1 MILRIG
7 LDFDNTI
14 ANYDQAFPE
23 VARILG
29 YETNELNATLD
40 TTLNTRLNKREL
52 KTKLLKQPDGDT
64 AWQKVQGL
72 VYGKFIDLASLYP
85 GVYEFV
91 LRALAS
97 GNEIFI
103 VSHKTELGHFDESRT
118 PLRQAATT
126 WLTNQKLVG
135 DSDSKIKLQNIFYAE
150 TRDEKIDR
158 IIELKLD
165 VFIDD
170 LDEVLSDK
178 SFPKNTRKILF
189 GSSTTTSQEISAM
202 QSWREVG
209 DELFGE
215 IDASVILAGAKYI
228 CPELN
233 CSSAQRVEGRGN
245 SKIFRVETSQGSI
258 ALKVYPDLAVDN
270 RLRRNAEWQALK
282 FLQQNKLRVPKP
294 VQTDS
299 GLNWS
304 LIEWID
310 GSPAD
315 AQNQAHLGQAASF
328 IQRLNQASREIT
340 SGSVFGPATEACLN
354 PSFVETQI
362 NNRLAALKSV
372 EDSALREFVDNVV
385 SPTLARTIEATRRSM
400 VDEYDVILDQ
410 KFWTLSPSDFGLHN
424 AIATPQGDLVF
435 FDFEYFGWDDPV
447 KLTADVCLHPG
458 MSLDENAQHY
468 WISEAKKLFADDPN
482 FGIRLNALYPLY
494 AIRWAL
500 IMLNEY
506 RTDKIKN
513 RLNAQS
519 RMQSDIR
526 GAQLKQ
532 LEKAKLMLKN
542 ADRTVL

>member
-29 YETNELNATLD
+29 YETNDLTAT
-40 TTLNTRLNKREL
+40 LNKRDL
-52 KTKLLKQPDGDT
+52 KLKLLKLPDGDT

-97 GNEIFI
+97 GHDIFI

-135 DSDSKIKLQNIFYAE
+135 DSDSKIKLQNIYYAE
-150 TRDEKIDR
+150 TRDEKINK
-158 IIELKLD
+158 IVELQLD

-170 LDEVLSDK
+170 LDEVLSDR
-178 SFPKNTRKILF
+178 SFPKSTRKILF
-189 GSSTTTSQEISAM
+189 GSVETTSEEILAI

-215 IDASVILAGAKYI
+215 IDANVILAGAKHV
-228 CPELN
+228 CPDLN

-245 SKIFRVETSQGSI
+245 SKIFRVESSQGSI

-282 FLQQNKLRVPKP
+282 FLQRNKLPVPKP
-294 VQTDS
+294 VQTDAE
-299 GLNWS
+299 LNWS

-315 AQNQAHLGQAASF
+315 PQNQVHLGQAATF
-328 IQRLNQASREIT
+328 IQNLNQASRAVS
-340 SGSVFGPATEACLN
+340 SGSVFGLATEACLN
-354 PSFVETQI
+354 PSLIENQI
-362 NNRLAALKSV
+362 NNRLAALKLV
-372 EDSALREFVDNVV
+372 KDSALRDFVDNSV
-385 SPTLARTIEATRRSM
+385 SPTLVRTIERSRRLM
-400 VDEYDVILDQ
+400 VDGYGANLDQ
-410 KFWTLSPSDFGLHN
+410 RFWTLSPSDFGLHN
-424 AIATPQGDLVF
+424 AIVTPQGDLVF

-458 MSLDENAQHY
+458 MSLDENAQQY
-468 WISEAKKLFADDPN
+468 WISEAKRLFANDPN
-482 FGIRLNALYPLY
+482 FGVRLNALYPLY

-519 RMQSDIR
+519 RMQTDIR
-526 GAQLKQ
+526 GAQVMQ

>member
-1 MILRIG
+1 VILRIG

-29 YETNELNATLD
+29 YETNNLNATL
-40 TTLNTRLNKREL
+40 NKRDL
-52 KTKLLKQPDGDT
+52 KLKLLKQPDGDT

-97 GNEIFI
+97 GHKIFI

-126 WLTNQKLVG
+126 WLINQKLVG
-135 DSDSKIKLQNIFYAE
+135 DSDSKIKLQNIYYAE
-150 TRDEKIDR
+150 TRDEKINK
-158 IIELKLD
+158 IVELQLD

-170 LDEVLSDK
+170 LDEVLSDR
-178 SFPKNTRKILF
+178 SFPKRTRKILF
-189 GSSTTTSQEISAM
+189 GSGATTSQEILAM

-215 IDASVILAGAKYI
+215 IDANVILAGAKHV
-228 CPELN
+228 CPDLN

-282 FLQQNKLRVPKP
+282 FLQRNKLPVPKP
-294 VQTDS
+294 VQTDAE
-299 GLNWS
+299 LNWS

-315 AQNQAHLGQAASF
+315 PQNQVHLGQAATF
-328 IQRLNQASREIT
+328 IQNLNQASRAVS
-340 SGSVFGPATEACLN
+340 SGSVFGLATEACLN
-354 PSFVETQI
+354 PSLIENQI
-362 NNRLAALKSV
+362 NNRLAALKLV
-372 EDSALREFVDNVV
+372 KDSALRDFVDNSV
-385 SPTLARTIEATRRSM
+385 SPTLVRTIERSRRLM
-400 VDEYDVILDQ
+400 VDGYGANLDQ
-410 KFWTLSPSDFGLHN
+410 RFWTLSPSDFGLHN
-424 AIATPQGDLVF
+424 AIVTPQGDLVF

-458 MSLDENAQHY
+458 MSLDENAQQY
-468 WISEAKKLFADDPN
+468 WISEAKRLFANDPN
-482 FGIRLNALYPLY
+482 FGVRLNALYPLY

-519 RMQSDIR
+519 RMQTDIR
-526 GAQLKQ
+526 GAQVMQ

>member
-29 YETNELNATLD
+29 YKTQT
-40 TTLNTRLNKREL
+40 LNKRDLKREL
-52 KTKLLKQPDGDT
+52 LAQPDGDV

-85 GVYEFV
+85 GVFEFV
-91 LRALAS
+91 LRALS
-97 GNEIFI
+97 GNHQVFI

-118 PLRQAATT
+118 PLRDAATN
-126 WLTNQKLVG
+126 WLINQKLVG
-135 DSDSKIKLQNIFYAE
+135 DSDSKIQLQNVFYAE
-150 TRDEKIDR
+150 TRDEKINK
-158 IIELKLD
+158 IAELKLD

-170 LDEVLSDK
+170 LDEVLTDK
-178 SFPKNTRKILF
+178 SFPKKTKRILF
-189 GSSTTTSQEISAM
+189 GYGTSTDQEISTM
-202 QSWREVG
+202 HSWREVG

-215 IDASVILAGAKYI
+215 IDSSVILAGAKYV

-233 CSSAQRVEGRGN
+233 CTSARRVEGRGN
-245 SKIFRVETSQGSI
+245 SKIFRVESSDGSI

-270 RLRRNAEWQALK
+270 RMRRNAEWQALN
-282 FLQQNKLRVPKP
+282 FLQQNKMRVPKP

-299 GLNWS
+299 ELNWS

-315 AQNQAHLGQAASF
+315 PQNQAHLDQAAVF
-328 IQRLNQASREIT
+328 IKSLNQASRAIT
-340 SGSVFGPATEACLN
+340 SGSVFGLATEACLN
-354 PSFVETQI
+354 PSFIENQI
-362 NNRLAALKSV
+362 NNRLTALKLV
-372 EDSALREFVDNVV
+372 EDSALREFIDNDL
-385 SPTLARTIEATRRSM
+385 SPTLARTIESTRRLM
-400 VDEYDVILDQ
+400 VDNYDAILDQ
-410 KFWTLSPSDFGLHN
+410 KYWTLSPSDFGLHN
-424 AIATPQGDLVF
+424 AIAMPQGDLVF

-458 MSLDENAQHY
+458 MSLDENAQQR
-468 WISEAKKLFADDPN
+468 WISEAKKLFADDSN
-482 FGIRLNALYPLY
+482 FGLRLNALYPLY

>member
-29 YETNELNATLD
+29 YETNNFNATL
-40 TTLNTRLNKREL
+40 NKRDL
-52 KTKLLKQPDGDT
+52 KLKLLKQPDGDT

-97 GNEIFI
+97 GHEIFI

-135 DSDSKIKLQNIFYAE
+135 DSDSKIKLQNIYYAE
-150 TRDEKIDR
+150 TRDEKINKMV
-158 IIELKLD
+158 ELQLD

-170 LDEVLSDK
+170 LDEVLSDR
-178 SFPKNTRKILF
+178 SFPKRTRKILF
-189 GSSTTTSQEISAM
+189 GSGATTSQEILAM

-209 DELFGE
+209 DALFGE
-215 IDASVILAGAKYI
+215 IDANVILAGAKHV
-228 CPELN
+228 CPDLN

-282 FLQQNKLRVPKP
+282 FLQHKKLPVPKP
-294 VQTDS
+294 VQTDAE
-299 GLNWS
+299 LNWS

-315 AQNQAHLGQAASF
+315 PQNQVHLGQAATF
-328 IQRLNQASREIT
+328 IQNLNQASRAVS
-340 SGSVFGPATEACLN
+340 SGSVFGLATEACLN
-354 PSFVETQI
+354 PSLIENQI

-372 EDSALREFVDNVV
+372 EDSALRDFVDHSV
-385 SPTLARTIEATRRSM
+385 SPTLVRTIERSRRLM
-400 VDEYDVILDQ
+400 VGNYDVNLDQ
-410 KFWTLSPSDFGLHN
+410 RFWTLSPSDFGLHN
-424 AIATPQGDLVF
+424 AIATPQGNLVF

-458 MSLDENAQHY
+458 MSLDENAQQY
-468 WISEAKKLFADDPN
+468 WISEAKRLFANDPN
-482 FGIRLNALYPLY
+482 FGVRLNALYPLY

-519 RMQSDIR
+519 RMQTDIR
-526 GAQLKQ
+526 GAQLMQ

>member
-29 YETNELNATLD
+29 YETNNLNATL
-40 TTLNTRLNKREL
+40 NKRDL
-52 KTKLLKQPDGDT
+52 KLELLKQPDGDT

-97 GNEIFI
+97 GHEIFI

-126 WLTNQKLVG
+126 WLINQKLVG

-150 TRDEKIDR
+150 TRDEKINKMV
-158 IIELKLD
+158 ELQLD

-170 LDEVLSDK
+170 LDEVLSDR
-178 SFPKNTRKILF
+178 SFPKRTRKILF
-189 GSSTTTSQEISAM
+189 GSGATTSQEILAM

-215 IDASVILAGAKYI
+215 IDANVILAGAKHV
-228 CPELN
+228 CPDLN

-282 FLQQNKLRVPKP
+282 FLQHNKLPVPKP
-294 VQTDS
+294 VQTDAE
-299 GLNWS
+299 LNWS

-315 AQNQAHLGQAASF
+315 PQNQVHLGQAATF
-328 IQRLNQASREIT
+328 IQNLNQASRAVS
-340 SGSVFGPATEACLN
+340 SGSVFGLATEACLN
-354 PSFVETQI
+354 PSLIENQI
-362 NNRLAALKSV
+362 NNRLAALKLV
-372 EDSALREFVDNVV
+372 KDSALRDFVDNSV
-385 SPTLARTIEATRRSM
+385 SPTLVRTIERSRRLM
-400 VDEYDVILDQ
+400 VDGYGANLDQ
-410 KFWTLSPSDFGLHN
+410 RFWTLSPSDFGLHN
-424 AIATPQGDLVF
+424 AIATRQSNLVF

-458 MSLDENAQHY
+458 MSLDENAQQY
-468 WISEAKKLFADDPN
+468 WISEAKRLFANDPN
-482 FGIRLNALYPLY
+482 FGVRLNALYPLY

-519 RMQSDIR
+519 RMQTDIR
-526 GAQLKQ
+526 GAQVMQ

>member
-29 YETNELNATLD
+29 YETNNLNATL
-40 TTLNTRLNKREL
+40 NKRDL
-52 KTKLLKQPDGDT
+52 KLKLLKQPDGDT

-97 GNEIFI
+97 GHEIFI

-126 WLTNQKLVG
+126 WLINQKLVG
-135 DSDSKIKLQNIFYAE
+135 DSDSKIKLQNIYYAE
-150 TRDEKIDR
+150 TRDEKINK
-158 IIELKLD
+158 IVELQLD

-170 LDEVLSDK
+170 LDEVLSDR
-178 SFPKNTRKILF
+178 SFPKRTRKILF
-189 GSSTTTSQEISAM
+189 GSGATTSQEILAM

-215 IDASVILAGAKYI
+215 IDANVILAGAKHV
-228 CPELN
+228 CPDLN

-282 FLQQNKLRVPKP
+282 FLQHNKLPVPKP
-294 VQTDS
+294 VQTDAE
-299 GLNWS
+299 LNWS

-315 AQNQAHLGQAASF
+315 PQNQVHLGQAAVF
-328 IQRLNQASREIT
+328 IQNLNQASRAVG
-340 SGSVFGPATEACLN
+340 SGSVFGLATEACLN
-354 PSFVETQI
+354 PSLIETQI
-362 NNRLAALKSV
+362 NNRLAALKLV
-372 EDSALREFVDNVV
+372 KDSALRDFVDNSV
-385 SPTLARTIEATRRSM
+385 SPTLVRTIERSRRLM
-400 VDEYDVILDQ
+400 VDGYGANLDQ
-410 KFWTLSPSDFGLHN
+410 RFWILSPSDFGLHN

-458 MSLDENAQHY
+458 MSLDENAQQY
-468 WISEAKKLFADDPN
+468 WISEAKRLFADDPN
-482 FGIRLNALYPLY
+482 FGVRLNALYPLY

-519 RMQSDIR
+519 RMQTDIR
-526 GAQLKQ
+526 GAQVMQ

>member
-29 YETNELNATLD
+29 YETNNFNATL
-40 TTLNTRLNKREL
+40 NKRDL
-52 KTKLLKQPDGDT
+52 KLKLLKQPDGDT

-97 GNEIFI
+97 GHEIFI

-135 DSDSKIKLQNIFYAE
+135 DSDSKIKLQNIYYAE
-150 TRDEKIDR
+150 TRDEKINK
-158 IIELKLD
+158 IVELQLD

-170 LDEVLSDK
+170 LDEVLSDR
-178 SFPKNTRKILF
+178 SFPKSTRKILF
-189 GSSTTTSQEISAM
+189 GSVETTSEEILAI

-215 IDASVILAGAKYI
+215 IDANVILAGAKHV
-228 CPELN
+228 CPDLN

-245 SKIFRVETSQGSI
+245 SKIFRVESSKGSI

-282 FLQQNKLRVPKP
+282 FLQHNKLPVPKP
-294 VQTDS
+294 VQTDAE
-299 GLNWS
+299 LNWS

-315 AQNQAHLGQAASF
+315 TQNRAHLGQAASF
-328 IQRLNQASREIT
+328 IQSLNQASRAVS
-340 SGSVFGPATEACLN
+340 SGSVFGLATEACLN
-354 PSFVETQI
+354 PSVIEIQI

-372 EDSALREFVDNVV
+372 EDSALRDFVDHSV
-385 SPTLARTIEATRRSM
+385 SPTLVRTIERTRRLM
-400 VDEYDVILDQ
+400 VGNYDVNLDQ
-410 KFWTLSPSDFGLHN
+410 RFWTLSPSDFGLHN
-424 AIATPQGDLVF
+424 AIATPQGNLVF

-447 KLTADVCLHPG
+447 KLAADVCLHPG
-458 MSLDENAQHY
+458 MSLDENAQQY
-468 WISEAKKLFADDPN
+468 WISEAKRLFADDPN
-482 FGIRLNALYPLY
+482 FGVRLNALYPLY

-519 RMQSDIR
+519 RMQTGIR
-526 GAQLKQ
+526 GAQVMQ
-532 LEKAKLMLKN
+532 LEKATLMLKN

>member
-29 YETNELNATLD
+29 YETNNLNATL
-40 TTLNTRLNKREL
+40 NKRDL
-52 KTKLLKQPDGDT
+52 KLKLLKQPDGDT

-72 VYGKFIDLASLYP
+72 VYGKFIDLASLYH

-97 GNEIFI
+97 GHKIFI

-118 PLRQAATT
+118 PLRQAATA
-126 WLTNQKLVG
+126 WLINQKLVG
-135 DSDSKIKLQNIFYAE
+135 DSDSKIKLQNIYYAE
-150 TRDEKIDR
+150 TRDEKINK
-158 IIELKLD
+158 IVELQLD

-170 LDEVLSDK
+170 LDEVLSDR
-178 SFPKNTRKILF
+178 SFPKSTRKILF
-189 GSSTTTSQEISAM
+189 GSVETTSEEILAI

-215 IDASVILAGAKYI
+215 IDANVILAGAKHV
-228 CPELN
+228 CPDLN

-282 FLQQNKLRVPKP
+282 FLQHNKLPVPKP
-294 VQTDS
+294 VQTDAE
-299 GLNWS
+299 LNWS

-310 GSPAD
+310 GSPANP
-315 AQNQAHLGQAASF
+315 QNQVHLGQAATF
-328 IQRLNQASREIT
+328 IQNLNQASRAVS
-340 SGSVFGPATEACLN
+340 SGSVFGLATEACLN
-354 PSFVETQI
+354 PSLIENQI
-362 NNRLAALKSV
+362 NNRLAALKLV
-372 EDSALREFVDNVV
+372 KDSALRDFVDNSV
-385 SPTLARTIEATRRSM
+385 SPTLVRTIERSRRLM
-400 VDEYDVILDQ
+400 VGNYDVNLDQ
-410 KFWTLSPSDFGLHN
+410 RFWTLSPSDFGLHN
-424 AIATPQGDLVF
+424 AIATRQSNLVF

-458 MSLDENAQHY
+458 MSLDENAQQY
-468 WISEAKKLFADDPN
+468 WISEAKRLFADDPN
-482 FGIRLNALYPLY
+482 FGVRLNALYPLY

-519 RMQSDIR
+519 RMQTDIR
-526 GAQLKQ
+526 GAQVMQ

>member
-1 MILRIG
+1 VILRIG

-29 YETNELNATLD
+29 YETNNLNATL
-40 TTLNTRLNKREL
+40 NKRDL
-52 KTKLLKQPDGDT
+52 KLKLLKQPDGDT

-97 GNEIFI
+97 GHEIFI

-126 WLTNQKLVG
+126 WLINQKLVG

-150 TRDEKIDR
+150 TRDEKINKMV
-158 IIELKLD
+158 ELQLD

-170 LDEVLSDK
+170 LDEVLSDR
-178 SFPKNTRKILF
+178 SFPKSTRKILF
-189 GSSTTTSQEISAM
+189 GSVETTSEEILAI

-215 IDASVILAGAKYI
+215 IDANVILAGAKHV
-228 CPELN
+228 CPDLN

-245 SKIFRVETSQGSI
+245 SKIFRVESSQGSI

-282 FLQQNKLRVPKP
+282 FLQHNKLPVPKP
-294 VQTDS
+294 VQTDAE
-299 GLNWS
+299 LNWS

-315 AQNQAHLGQAASF
+315 PQNRAHLGQAASF
-328 IQRLNQASREIT
+328 IQSLNQASRAVS
-340 SGSVFGPATEACLN
+340 SGSVFGLATEACLK
-354 PSFVETQI
+354 PSLIETQI

-372 EDSALREFVDNVV
+372 EDSALRDFVDHSV
-385 SPTLARTIEATRRSM
+385 SPTLVRTIERSRRLM
-400 VDEYDVILDQ
+400 VGNYDVNLDQ
-410 KFWTLSPSDFGLHN
+410 RFWTLSPSDFGLHN
-424 AIATPQGDLVF
+424 AIATRQSNLVF

-458 MSLDENAQHY
+458 MSLDENAQQY
-468 WISEAKKLFADDPN
+468 WISEAKRLFADDPN
-482 FGIRLNALYPLY
+482 FGVRLNALYPLY

-519 RMQSDIR
+519 RMQTDIR
-526 GAQLKQ
+526 GAQVMQ

>member
-29 YETNELNATLD
+29 YETNNLTAT
-40 TTLNTRLNKREL
+40 LNKRDL
-52 KTKLLKQPDGDT
+52 KLKLLKQPEGDT

-97 GNEIFI
+97 GHEIFI

-126 WLTNQKLVG
+126 WLINQKLVG
-135 DSDSKIKLQNIFYAE
+135 DSDLKVKLQNIFYAE
-150 TRDEKIDR
+150 IRAEKINK
-158 IIELKLD
+158 IAELQLD

-170 LDEVLSDK
+170 LDEVLSDR
-178 SFPKNTRKILF
+178 SFPKRTRKILF
-189 GSSTTTSQEISAM
+189 GSASTTSQEILAM

-215 IDASVILAGAKYI
+215 IDAKLILAGAKHV

-233 CSSAQRVEGRGN
+233 FSSAQRVEGRGN
-245 SKIFRVETSQGSI
+245 SKIFRVETSEGSI

-282 FLQQNKLRVPKP
+282 FLQQSKLPVPKP
-294 VQTDS
+294 VQTDAE
-299 GLNWS
+299 LNWS

-315 AQNQAHLGQAASF
+315 PQNQGHLGQAASF
-328 IQRLNQASREIT
+328 IQSLNQASRAVS
-340 SGSVFGPATEACLN
+340 SGSVFGLATEACLN
-354 PSFVETQI
+354 PSLIETQI

-372 EDSALREFVDNVV
+372 EDSALRDFVDNSV
-385 SPTLARTIEATRRSM
+385 SPTLVRTIERSRRLMIDS
-400 VDEYDVILDQ
+400 YDVNLDQ
-410 KFWTLSPSDFGLHN
+410 RFWTLSPSDFGLHN
-424 AIATPQGDLVF
+424 AIATPQGGLVF

-458 MSLDENAQHY
+458 MSLDENAQQY
-468 WISEAKKLFADDPN
+468 WISEAKRLFADDPN
-482 FGIRLNALYPLY
+482 FGVRLNALYPLY

-519 RMQSDIR
+519 RMQTDIR
-526 GAQLKQ
+526 GAQVMQ
-532 LEKAKLMLKN
+532 LEKAKLMLMN

>member
-23 VARILG
+23 VARNLG
-29 YETNELNATLD
+29 YETNNLNATL
-40 TTLNTRLNKREL
+40 NKRDL
-52 KTKLLKQPDGDT
+52 KLKLLKQPDGDT

-97 GNEIFI
+97 GHEIFI

-126 WLTNQKLVG
+126 WLINQKLVG

-150 TRDEKIDR
+150 TRDKKIKK
-158 IIELKLD
+158 IVELQLD

-170 LDEVLSDK
+170 LDEVLSDR
-178 SFPKNTRKILF
+178 SFPKSTRKILF
-189 GSSTTTSQEISAM
+189 GSVATTSEEILAI

-215 IDASVILAGAKYI
+215 IDANVILAGAKHV

-270 RLRRNAEWQALK
+270 RLRRDAEWQALK
-282 FLQQNKLRVPKP
+282 FLQHNKLPVPKP
-294 VQTDS
+294 VQTDAE
-299 GLNWS
+299 LNWS

-315 AQNQAHLGQAASF
+315 PQNQVHLGQAASF
-328 IQRLNQASREIT
+328 IQSLNQASRAVS
-340 SGSVFGPATEACLN
+340 SGSVFGLATEACLN
-354 PSFVETQI
+354 PSLIETQI

-372 EDSALREFVDNVV
+372 EDSALRDFVDHSV
-385 SPTLARTIEATRRSM
+385 SPTLVRTIERSRRLM
-400 VDEYDVILDQ
+400 VGNYDVNLDQ
-410 KFWTLSPSDFGLHN
+410 RFWTLSPSDFGLHN

-458 MSLDENAQHY
+458 MSLDENAQQY
-468 WISEAKKLFADDPN
+468 WISEAKRLFADDPN
-482 FGIRLNALYPLY
+482 FGVRLNALYPLY

-519 RMQSDIR
+519 RMQTDVR
-526 GAQLKQ
+526 GAQVMQ
-532 LEKAKLMLKN
+532 LEKATLMLKN

>member
-29 YETNELNATLD
+29 YETNDLTAT
-40 TTLNTRLNKREL
+40 LNKRDL
-52 KTKLLKQPDGDT
+52 KLKLLKLPDGDT

-97 GNEIFI
+97 GHEIFI

-126 WLTNQKLVG
+126 WLINQKLVG

-150 TRDEKIDR
+150 TRDEKINKMV
-158 IIELKLD
+158 ELQLD

-170 LDEVLSDK
+170 LDEVLSDR
-178 SFPKNTRKILF
+178 SFPKSTRKILF
-189 GSSTTTSQEISAM
+189 GSVETTSEEILAI

-215 IDASVILAGAKYI
+215 IDANVILAGAKHV
-228 CPELN
+228 CPDLN

-245 SKIFRVETSQGSI
+245 SKIFRVESSKGSI

-282 FLQQNKLRVPKP
+282 FLQHNKLPVPKP
-294 VQTDS
+294 VQTDAE
-299 GLNWS
+299 LNWS

-315 AQNQAHLGQAASF
+315 PQNQVHLGQAATF
-328 IQRLNQASREIT
+328 IQNLNQASRAVS
-340 SGSVFGPATEACLN
+340 SGSVFGLATEACLN
-354 PSFVETQI
+354 PSVIEIQI

-372 EDSALREFVDNVV
+372 EDSALRDFVDHSV
-385 SPTLARTIEATRRSM
+385 SPTLVRTIERSRRLM
-400 VDEYDVILDQ
+400 VDGYGANLDQ
-410 KFWTLSPSDFGLHN
+410 RFWILSPSDFGLHN

-458 MSLDENAQHY
+458 MSLDENAQQY
-468 WISEAKKLFADDPN
+468 WISEAKRLFADDPN
-482 FGIRLNALYPLY
+482 FGVRLNALYPLY

-519 RMQSDIR
+519 RMQTDIR
-526 GAQLKQ
+526 GAQLMQ

-542 ADRTVL
+542 ADRIVL

>member
-14 ANYDQAFPE
+14 ANYDKAFPE

-29 YETNELNATLD
+29 YKTEASTKRDLKLELL
-40 TTLNTRLNKREL
+40 E
-52 KTKLLKQPDGDT
+52 QPDGDT

-72 VYGKFIDLASLYP
+72 VYGKYIDLASLYP

-97 GNEIFI
+97 QNQIFI
-103 VSHKTELGHFDESRT
+103 VSHKTQLGHFDESNT
-118 PLRQAATT
+118 PLREAATQ
-126 WLTNQKLVG
+126 WLKNKQLVG
-135 DSDSKIKLQNIFYAE
+135 GSDLNIEIQNVFYAE
-150 TRDEKIDR
+150 TREEKINK
-158 IIELKLD
+158 ITELNLD

-178 SFPKNTRKILF
+178 SFPVRTKKILF
-189 GSSTTTSQEISAM
+189 GTATTSDQEISTM

-215 IDASVILAGAKYI
+215 IDSSVILVGTRHI
-228 CPELN
+228 FPELS
-233 CSSAQRVEGRGN
+233 CSAVQHIEGRGN
-245 SKIFRVETSQGSI
+245 SKIFKLETDQGAI
-258 ALKVYPDLAVDN
+258 ALKVYPDLMVDS
-270 RLRRNAEWQALK
+270 RLRRDAEWQALE
-282 FLQQNKLRVPKP
+282 FLRGADLRVPAP
-294 VQTDS
+294 VRTFKE
-299 GLNWS
+299 LNWS
-304 LIEWID
+304 FIEWID
-310 GSPAD
+310 GTPAD
-315 AQNQAHLGQAASF
+315 PRNQEHLDQATRF
-328 IQRLNQASREIT
+328 IQELNRSCRAIDP
-340 SGSVFGPATEACLN
+340 GSIFGPATEACLT
-354 PSFVETQI
+354 PSFVESQI
-362 NNRLAALKSV
+362 NNRLGALKSV
-372 EDSALREFVDNVV
+372 EDSSLRDFIDN
-385 SPTLARTIEATRRSM
+385 SLASTLSKTLRRSRRLLADDYEAT
-400 VDEYDVILDQ
+400 LDR

-424 AIATPQGDLVF
+424 AIVKPNNDLVF

-458 MSLDENAQHY
+458 MSLDENAQQY

-482 FGIRLNALYPLY
+482 FTMRLDALYPLY

-500 IMLNEY
+500 IMLNEF

-519 RMQSDIR
+519 RMKTDIR

-532 LEKAKLMLKN
+532 LEKAKLMLMN
-542 ADRTVL
+542 TDRIIL

>member
-29 YETNELNATLD
+29 YETNNLNATL
-40 TTLNTRLNKREL
+40 NKRDL
-52 KTKLLKQPDGDT
+52 KLKLLKQPDGDT

-97 GNEIFI
+97 GHEIFI

-126 WLTNQKLVG
+126 WLINQKLVG

-150 TRDEKIDR
+150 TRDEKINKMV
-158 IIELKLD
+158 ELQLD

-170 LDEVLSDK
+170 LDEVLSDR
-178 SFPKNTRKILF
+178 SFPKRTRKILF
-189 GSSTTTSQEISAM
+189 GSGATTSQEILAM
-202 QSWREVG
+202 QSWLEVG

-215 IDASVILAGAKYI
+215 IDANVILAGAKHV
-228 CPELN
+228 CPDLN

-282 FLQQNKLRVPKP
+282 FLQRNKLPVPKP
-294 VQTDS
+294 VQTDAE
-299 GLNWS
+299 LNWS

-315 AQNQAHLGQAASF
+315 PQNQVHLGQAATF
-328 IQRLNQASREIT
+328 IQNLNQASRAVS
-340 SGSVFGPATEACLN
+340 SGSVFGLATEACLN
-354 PSFVETQI
+354 PSLIENQI
-362 NNRLAALKSV
+362 NNRLAALKLV
-372 EDSALREFVDNVV
+372 KDSALRDFVYNSV
-385 SPTLARTIEATRRSM
+385 SPTLVRTIERSRRLM
-400 VDEYDVILDQ
+400 VDGYGANLDQ
-410 KFWTLSPSDFGLHN
+410 RFWTLSPSDFGLHN
-424 AIATPQGDLVF
+424 AIVTPQGDLVF

-458 MSLDENAQHY
+458 MSLDENAQQY
-468 WISEAKKLFADDPN
+468 WISEAKRLFADDPN
-482 FGIRLNALYPLY
+482 FGVRLNALYPLY

-519 RMQSDIR
+519 RMQTDIR
-526 GAQLKQ
+526 GAQVMQ

>member
-29 YETNELNATLD
+29 YETNNFNATL
-40 TTLNTRLNKREL
+40 NKRDL
-52 KTKLLKQPDGDT
+52 KLKLLKQPDGDT

-97 GNEIFI
+97 GHEIFI

-135 DSDSKIKLQNIFYAE
+135 DSDSKIKLQNIYYAE
-150 TRDEKIDR
+150 TRDEKINK
-158 IIELKLD
+158 IVELQLD

-170 LDEVLSDK
+170 LDEVLSDR
-178 SFPKNTRKILF
+178 SFPKRTRKILF
-189 GSSTTTSQEISAM
+189 GSGATTSEEILAM

-215 IDASVILAGAKYI
+215 IDANVILAGAKHV
-228 CPELN
+228 CPDLN
-233 CSSAQRVEGRGN
+233 CSSVQRVEGRGN

-282 FLQQNKLRVPKP
+282 FLQHKKLPVPKP
-294 VQTDS
+294 VQTDAE
-299 GLNWS
+299 LNWS

-315 AQNQAHLGQAASF
+315 PQNQVHLGQAAVF
-328 IQRLNQASREIT
+328 IQNLNQASRAVG
-340 SGSVFGPATEACLN
+340 SGSVFGLATEACLN
-354 PSFVETQI
+354 PSLIETQI

-372 EDSALREFVDNVV
+372 KDSALRDFVDNSV
-385 SPTLARTIEATRRSM
+385 SPTLVRTIERSRRLM
-400 VDEYDVILDQ
+400 VDGYGANLDQ
-410 KFWTLSPSDFGLHN
+410 RFWILSPSDFGLHN

-458 MSLDENAQHY
+458 MSLDENAQQY
-468 WISEAKKLFADDPN
+468 WISEAKRLFADDPN
-482 FGIRLNALYPLY
+482 FGVRLNALYPLY

-519 RMQSDIR
+519 RMQTDIR

>member
-29 YETNELNATLD
+29 YETNNLNATL
-40 TTLNTRLNKREL
+40 NKRDL
-52 KTKLLKQPDGDT
+52 KLKLLKQPDGDT

-97 GNEIFI
+97 GHEIFI

-135 DSDSKIKLQNIFYAE
+135 DSDSKIKLQNIYYAE
-150 TRDEKIDR
+150 TRDEKINK
-158 IIELKLD
+158 IVELQLD

-170 LDEVLSDK
+170 LDEVLSDR
-178 SFPKNTRKILF
+178 SFPKRTRKILF
-189 GSSTTTSQEISAM
+189 GSGATTSQEILAM

-215 IDASVILAGAKYI
+215 IDANVILAGAKHV
-228 CPELN
+228 CPDLN

-282 FLQQNKLRVPKP
+282 FLQHNKLPVPKP
-294 VQTDS
+294 VQTDAE
-299 GLNWS
+299 LNWS

-315 AQNQAHLGQAASF
+315 PQNQVHLGQAATF
-328 IQRLNQASREIT
+328 IQNLNQASRAVS
-340 SGSVFGPATEACLN
+340 SGSVFGLATEACLN
-354 PSFVETQI
+354 PSLIENQI
-362 NNRLAALKSV
+362 NNRLAALKLV
-372 EDSALREFVDNVV
+372 KDSALRDFVDNSV
-385 SPTLARTIEATRRSM
+385 SPTLVRTIERSRRLM
-400 VDEYDVILDQ
+400 VDGYGANLDQ
-410 KFWTLSPSDFGLHN
+410 RFWTLSPSDFGLHN
-424 AIATPQGDLVF
+424 AIVTPQGDLVF

-458 MSLDENAQHY
+458 MSLDENAQQY
-468 WISEAKKLFADDPN
+468 WISEAKRLFANDPN
-482 FGIRLNALYPLY
+482 FGVRLNALYPLY

-519 RMQSDIR
+519 RMQTDIR
-526 GAQLKQ
+526 GAQLMQ

-542 ADRTVL
+542 ADRIVL

>member
-29 YETNELNATLD
+29 FETNDLTAT
-40 TTLNTRLNKREL
+40 LNKRDL
-52 KTKLLKQPDGDT
+52 KLKLLKQPDGDT

-97 GNEIFI
+97 SHEIFI

-126 WLTNQKLVG
+126 WLINQKLVG
-135 DSDSKIKLQNIFYAE
+135 DSDSKIKLQNIYYAE
-150 TRDEKIDR
+150 TRDEKINK
-158 IIELKLD
+158 IVELQLD

-170 LDEVLSDK
+170 LYEVLSDK
-178 SFPKNTRKILF
+178 SFPKNIRKILF
-189 GSSTTTSQEISAM
+189 GSVATTSEEIFAM

-215 IDASVILAGAKYI
+215 IDSNVILAGAKHV
-228 CPELN
+228 CPDLN

-282 FLQQNKLRVPKP
+282 FLQHNKLPVPKP
-294 VQTDS
+294 VQTDAE
-299 GLNWS
+299 LNWS

-315 AQNQAHLGQAASF
+315 PQNQVHLGQAATF
-328 IQRLNQASREIT
+328 IQNLNQASRAVS
-340 SGSVFGPATEACLN
+340 SGSVFGLATEACLN
-354 PSFVETQI
+354 PSLIENQI
-362 NNRLAALKSV
+362 NNRLAALKLV
-372 EDSALREFVDNVV
+372 KDSALRDFVDNSV
-385 SPTLARTIEATRRSM
+385 SPTLVRTIERSRRLM
-400 VDEYDVILDQ
+400 VANYDVNLDQ
-410 KFWTLSPSDFGLHN
+410 RFWTLSPSDFGLHN

-458 MSLDENAQHY
+458 MSLDENAQQY
-468 WISEAKKLFADDPN
+468 WISKAKRLFADDPN
-482 FGIRLNALYPLY
+482 FGVRLNALYPLY

-519 RMQSDIR
+519 RMQTDIR
-526 GAQLKQ
+526 GAQVMQ